1 MKVTTNVV
9 DELETAKE
17 LLDVL
22 QRIERVAEK
31 VQIQFGFLTIK
42 DVVKLTGIS
51 EPQVQRIFRRKDF
64 PVCDYGKQKLVEIDA
79 FKEYFQ
85 HPVLTTDD
93 EDNG

>member
-9 DELETAKE
+9 DELATAKE

-22 QRIERVAEK
+22 QRIENVAEK
-31 VQIQFGFLTIK
+31 VQVQLGFLTIK

-51 EPQVQRIFRRKDF
+51 EPQVQRLFRRKDF
-64 PVCDYGKQKLVEIDA
+64 PVCDYGKQKVVSIEA
-79 FKEYFQ
+79 FNEYFK
-85 HPVLTTDD
+85 HPVKTTDK

>member
-1 MKVTTNVV
+1 MKTWEKN
-9 DELETAKE
+9 
-17 LLDVL
+17 
-22 QRIERVAEK
+22 IGRVEPYVPGEQPK
-31 VQIQFGFLTIK
+31 VK

>member
-1 MKVTTNVV
+1 MKTWEKNI
-9 DELETAKE
+9 
-17 LLDVL
+17 
-22 QRIERVAEK
+22 RRVEPYVPGEQPK
-31 VQIQFGFLTIK
+31 VK

>member
-9 DELETAKE
+9 DELTTAKE

-42 DVVKLTGIS
+42 
-51 EPQVQRIFRRKDF
+51 QVQRIFRRKDF

>member
-1 MKVTTNVV
+1 M
-9 DELETAKE
+9 
-17 LLDVL
+17 
-22 QRIERVAEK
+22 
-31 VQIQFGFLTIK
+31 
-42 DVVKLTGIS
+42 S
-51 EPQVQRIFRRKDF
+51 SQVQRIFRRKDF

>member
-9 DELETAKE
+9 DELATAKE

-51 EPQVQRIFRRKDF
+51 EPQVQRIFRIF
-64 PVCDYGKQKLVEIDA
+64 SIL
-79 FKEYFQ
+79 F
-85 HPVLTTDD
+85 
-93 EDNG
+93 